1 MARLSGGNIPGSRN
15 DALNSPSDG
24 RHPHN
29 CFVPGTGARTA
40 RYYNK
45 LEHQALLRPRHGA
58 SSRSGDFLDASRPNV
73 TQRSSLIG
81 RAPKMP
87 RFVSTV
93 LAISLGLG
101 NAAFAAPSG
110 LPKPAFEPSAA
121 TIEPIAYHGRHYGH
135 HTYHHSYRHHHYYRR
150 HHYHYGSS
158 AAAAAMFGAV
168 AAGILSNGCYYGD
181 CGYYGYGDYGGY
193 GGYPAYGY
201 GGGWRHGGYYGG
213 RGFGGFH
220 GGGFHAGGFH
230 GGGFH
235 GGGFH
240 GGGFHAGGFHGWGL
254 PRPSLIS
261 AAPCCGKAAK
271 PVDNPRRRRQDRA
284 RSSMASEPNSC
295 EAI

>member
-1 MARLSGGNIPGSRN
+1 
-15 DALNSPSDG
+15 
-24 RHPHN
+24 
-29 CFVPGTGARTA
+29 
-40 RYYNK
+40 
-45 LEHQALLRPRHGA
+45 
-58 SSRSGDFLDASRPNV
+58 
-73 TQRSSLIG
+73 
-81 RAPKMP
+81 MP

-101 NAAFAAPSG
+101 NAAFGAPSG

-121 TIEPIAYHGRHYGH
+121 TIEPIAYHGRHYSH
-135 HTYHHSYRHHHYYRR
+135 HTYHHPYRHHHYYRR

-220 GGGFHAGGFH
+220 GGGTHA
-230 GGGFH
+230 GGFH

-240 GGGFHAGGFHGWGL
+240 GGGFHAGGFHGGGFHGGGMAGASTPIADRRSAL
-254 PRPSLIS
+254 LRKRRETCRQPASPS
-261 AAPCCGKAAK
+261 
-271 PVDNPRRRRQDRA
+271 A
-284 RSSMASEPNSC
+284 RSAPIVNGVGADSC